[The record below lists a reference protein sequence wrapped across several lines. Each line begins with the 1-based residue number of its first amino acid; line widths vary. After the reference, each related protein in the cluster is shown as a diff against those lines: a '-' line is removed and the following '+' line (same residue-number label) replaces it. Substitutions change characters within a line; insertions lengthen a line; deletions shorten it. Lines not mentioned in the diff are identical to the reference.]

1 MLQSLKGSKS
11 GWRWVGECVWFW
23 LKVYARMKEVLT
35 DLDLFK
41 VIGFGQ
47 KNDNEFEKIKS
58 GTLIFDKNVSVDKKR
73 LKSKS
78 TLII

>member
-1 MLQSLKGSKS
+1 
-11 GWRWVGECVWFW
+11 
-23 LKVYARMKEVLT
+23 MKEVLT

-78 TLII
+78 T